1 MRFGIAVNGN
11 RVAPRCT
18 FAEKILLLD
27 LEKNCIKREKSVR
40 LERNT
45 SVDLVSLLQ
54 ENAVE
59 TLVCGGISNDTI
71 ASVHSLNISVI
82 DNVSSTL
89 DDIRHALLRG
99 TIHPGYGFGPSDEP
113 LLQPRKNADKA
124 APDNTDTQDA
134 LQQSEEGI
142 SGGNSEINCLT
153 CRDRVCLAGEICSL
167 SPGDALPPPNQNAGR
182 ILDVA
187 AEVALENEPQL
198 CRISELVYFC
208 LDMNYSKLGVAFCHD
223 LMDATQ
229 TLVSVL
235 KRFFSVLPV
244 CCKIVSNPERKYS
257 SLPEENKKAGQ
268 LCNPRAQADVLN
280 RWGSDLNVMVGLCV
294 GADCIFN
301 QASKAPVTTLF
312 VKDKSLANNPIGAL
326 YSHYYLEEI
335 SESLRSREYTTEK
348 D

>member
-11 RVAPRCT
+11 RIAPRCT

-27 LEKNCIKREKSVR
+27 LEKNCIRREKSVR

-45 SVDLVSLLQ
+45 SVDLISLLQ

-71 ASVHSLNISVI
+71 ASIHSLNISVI

-89 DDIRHALLRG
+89 EDIRQALLRG
-99 TIHPGYGFGPSDEP
+99 TVRPGYGFGPSGES
-113 LLQPRKNADKA
+113 LLQPAKNVDKA
-124 APDNTDTQDA
+124 APDNNDTLDA
-134 LQQSEEGI
+134 PQQSADEI
-142 SGGNSEINCLT
+142 SGTDPEINCLT
-153 CRDRVCLAGEICSL
+153 CRDRICLAGKACSL
-167 SPGDALPPPNQNAGR
+167 SPGNALMPLNQDVGR

-208 LDMNYSKLGVAFCHD
+208 LDMNYS
-223 LMDATQ
+223 
-229 TLVSVL
+229 SVL

-257 SLPEENKKAGQ
+257 GLPEEKKKAGH
-268 LCNPRAQADVLN
+268 LCNPQAQADVLN

-294 GADCIFN
+294 GADCVFS

-326 YSHYYLEEI
+326 YSHYYLDEI
-335 SESLRSREYTTEK
+335 SGSSRSREYTTEK
-348 D
+348 IGSNLR